1 MAKKINVPVPIGPDG
16 VIVGS
21 NGVHI
26 DPITKRFV
34 KGGKPVTAIATTS
47 QASELA
53 HLRHDRKRAV
63 VQAAANEAV
72 ERDDWRITHGD
83 MAFVA
88 AIANTAMLKATTPDD
103 PKAIE
108 AARFLLRE
116 SGLSQESDVEGKQ
129 ANESVLAALGRE
141 AIAHLIARAQE
152 QRLSINAE

>member
-1 MAKKINVPVPIGPDG
+1 MANNTGANIKVLKNGARYDLDKKKIVSGA
-16 VIVGS
+16 VI
-21 NGVHI
+21 
-26 DPITKRFV
+26 
-34 KGGKPVTAIATTS
+34 TS
-47 QASELA
+47 EYSTQLQQA
-53 HLRHDRKRAV
+53 RHDRKRAV

-72 ERDDWRITHGD
+72 ERDDWRLIHGD

-116 SGLSQESDVEGKQ
+116 SGLSQDADVEGKQ
-129 ANESVLAALGRE
+129 ANESALAALGRE